1 MLHAKSKV
9 QNVENIF
16 LLYKFIKYEIIQ
28 QLIVLK

>member
-1 MLHAKSKV
+1 MSMLHAKSNV

-28 QLIVLK
+28 Q